1 MTRWLIYFYTR
12 HGDVSV
18 EFVTASDSTSA
29 VTQCRKQRADFAHLL
44 TAKDLGKGYQPFLS
58 LFGVPLTQ

>member
-29 VTQCRKQRADFAHLL
+29 VAQCRKQRADFAHLL
-44 TAKDLGKGYQPFLS
+44 TAKDLGKGY
-58 LFGVPLTQ
+58 